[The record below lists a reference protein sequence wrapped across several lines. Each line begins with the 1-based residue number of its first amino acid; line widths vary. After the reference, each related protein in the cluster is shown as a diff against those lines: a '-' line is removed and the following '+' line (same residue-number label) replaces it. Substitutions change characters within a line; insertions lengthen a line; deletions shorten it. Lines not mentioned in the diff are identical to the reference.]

1 MVAFHHARCRRG
13 VGAITTRKPVRAQQ
27 PKIAGARSRVRGQ
40 GFGRIAVGRGISA
53 RCKFIRRE
61 TKRCEVNLRRL
72 DTGQRIAQQCLI
84 LGDCFCDANISK
96 LQHEH
101 RKRSHDAL
109 LARERRG

>member
-1 MVAFHHARCRRG
+1 M
-13 VGAITTRKPVRAQQ
+13 RAQQ

-84 LGDCFCDANISK
+84 LGGCFCDANISK

-101 RKRSHDAL
+101 RKRSHDAP